1 MAGHEHSH
9 RLQLS
14 FAALAA
20 FVELVFRMR
29 DRRY

>member
-14 FAALAA
+14 FAILVA

-29 DRRY
+29 DRCY